1 METAAAASIPSL
13 QSPGAGLPKGELV
26 VARMLFAV
34 ARWRSSR
41 DGATARFAQERQAI
55 RALIAGCDSRSGA
68 QRVLI
73 RRVAGMEDSSR
84 FWSVWMTLDHLR
96 IIHLSFA
103 RVIGALVQ
111 GNAPAGQAS
120 TAAVKPSIEATVEV
134 IAPYE
139 ASCDALL
146 ASSAAAPD
154 LKTRARFTH
163 PWFGSLDAAG
173 WYALT
178 GVHLKI
184 HRQQI
189 ERILAGLTGSRENT
203 DRSRVADRP
212 LH

>member
-1 METAAAASIPSL
+1 MKTVATASIPVL
-13 QSPGAGLPKGELV
+13 QSPGAGLPKVELF
-26 VARMLFAV
+26 VARTLFAV
-34 ARWRSSR
+34 ARWRNSR
-41 DGATARFAQERQAI
+41 NAATARFQQERLAI
-55 RALIAGCDSRSGA
+55 RELVAGCDPESGA

-96 IIHLSFA
+96 IIHGSFA

-111 GNAPAGQAS
+111 ENAPAGQAS
-120 TAAVKPSIEATVEV
+120 TAAVKPSIEATVGV
-134 IAPYE
+134 IVPYE

-146 ASSAAAPD
+146 ASATAAPN
-154 LKTRARFTH
+154 LKTKARFTH
-163 PWFGSLDAAG
+163 PWFGPLDAAG
-173 WYALT
+173 WYALA

-189 ERILAGLTGSRENT
+189 ERILAGLTGSRENMA
-203 DRSRVADRP
+203 RGKVADRP